1 MDEYGS
7 FRNTK
12 EDAKELREAMKTS
25 QHDIVFAWS
34 YNQIDCYIFH
44 VSQNFDV
51 LGIMPF
57 GGNPRSRV
65 YVGLYGKGCN
75 HFSKDEIH
83 PSYWEEKLRIDKQGA
98 EAWAEFWT
106 HIWSYE

>member
-12 EDAKELREAMKTS
+12 EDAKELREKID
-25 QHDIVFAWS
+25 HNLDVVFVWS
-34 YNQIDCYIFH
+34 HNQIDGYIFH
-44 VSQNFDV
+44 VSPNFEA

-57 GGNPRSRV
+57 GGNPRGRV

-75 HFSKDEIH
+75 HFSKKDIH
-83 PSYWEEKLRIDKQGA
+83 PSYWEEKLNIDKEA
-98 EAWAEFWT
+98 ADAWAGFWKLL
-106 HIWSYE
+106 WDKP